1 MQPAVTIA
9 LRAARR
15 AGTILMR
22 HFDRL
27 DRVVV
32 EQKGEHDLVSAVDRE
47 SEQAIIE
54 VLRNAYPQHGVLAEE
69 SGASIESES
78 GYTWVIDPLDGTTNF
93 LHGIPHFAVS
103 IALVRGSR
111 VEHGVVF
118 DPIRNEVFS
127 ASRGY
132 GAQLND
138 RRIRVTTRSELHTA
152 VLGTG
157 IPFRDTDKVLPSYL
171 PMLEAMARRCRGI
184 RRAGSAALDLAYV
197 AAGRFDGFWEIGL
210 KPWDIAAG
218 ALLVEEAGG
227 LVSDFAGD
235 PRFLE
240 SGNVLC
246 GNIKIYKEMLKTLHM
261 HARVPSVQS

>member
-15 AGTILMR
+15 AGTIIMR

-47 SEQAIIE
+47 AESAIIDI
-54 VLRNAYPQHGVLAEE
+54 LRNAYPQHGVLAEE
-69 SGASIESES
+69 SGESIESRS
-78 GYTWVIDPLDGTTNF
+78 GLTWIIDPLDGTTNF

-103 IALVRGSR
+103 IALAKGNRI
-111 VEHGVVF
+111 EHGVVF
-118 DPIRNEVFS
+118 DPVRTEAFT

-132 GAQLND
+132 GAQLNE
-138 RRIRVTTRSELHTA
+138 RRIRVSTRGDLDSA

-157 IPFRDTDKVLPSYL
+157 IPFRNVDKVLPMYM
-171 PMLEAMARRCRGI
+171 PMFDAMVRRCRGI

-210 KPWDIAAG
+210 KPWDMAAG
-218 ALLVEEAGG
+218 AVLVEEAGG
-227 LVSDFAGD
+227 LVSDFSGN
-235 PRFLE
+235 PLFME
-240 SGNVLC
+240 SGNLLC
-246 GNIKIYKEMLKTLHM
+246 ANVKIYKEMLKALHP
-261 HARVPSVQS
+261 HLASGDR

>member
-1 MQPAVTIA
+1 MQPVVSIA

-47 SEQAIIE
+47 SEDAIIE

-69 SGASIESES
+69 SGASIASES

-138 RRIRVTTRSELHTA
+138 RRIRVTTRSELDTA

-157 IPFRDTDKVLPSYL
+157 IPFRDADNVLPRYQ

-197 AAGRFDGFWEIGL
+197 AAGRFDGFW
-210 KPWDIAAG
+210 
-218 ALLVEEAGG
+218 
-227 LVSDFAGD
+227 
-235 PRFLE
+235 
-240 SGNVLC
+240 
-246 GNIKIYKEMLKTLHM
+246 
-261 HARVPSVQS
+261 